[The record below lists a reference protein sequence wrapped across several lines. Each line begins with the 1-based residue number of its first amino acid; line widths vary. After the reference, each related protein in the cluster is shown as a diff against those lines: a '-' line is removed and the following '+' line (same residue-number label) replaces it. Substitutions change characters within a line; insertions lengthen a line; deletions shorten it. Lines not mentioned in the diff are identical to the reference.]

1 MASEAPPML
10 NNSGHPDQRNLS
22 NLISEFRR
30 RQLDIFRQRELKTE
44 LEGNFRT
51 ARKIPDTTV

>member
-1 MASEAPPML
+1 MTSEAPPML
-10 NNSGHPDQRNLS
+10 TNSKRPDHHDLS

-44 LEGNFRT
+44 LDSHIRT
-51 ARKIPDTTV
+51 AKRKPDTTT

>member
-1 MASEAPPML
+1 ML
-10 NNSGHPDQRNLS
+10 TNSKRPDHHDLS

-44 LEGNFRT
+44 LDSHIRT
-51 ARKIPDTTV
+51 AKRKPDTTT

>member
-1 MASEAPPML
+1 ML
-10 NNSGHPDQRNLS
+10 NNSGHPDQRDLS